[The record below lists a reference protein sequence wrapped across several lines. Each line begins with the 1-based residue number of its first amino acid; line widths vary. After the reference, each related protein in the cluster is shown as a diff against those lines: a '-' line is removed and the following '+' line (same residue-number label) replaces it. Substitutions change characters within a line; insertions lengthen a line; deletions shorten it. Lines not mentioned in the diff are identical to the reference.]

1 MDPLLRE
8 LRANIQEGDA
18 SVYLQAVIGSSLYTG
33 LFSSPS
39 RFTRDF
45 ATWLSESAD
54 GWDGGETEGPTREGF
69 EALALKEVD
78 REPDPQ
84 YVTLRDA
91 TVVFSAIEA
100 HRLPF
105 VRLDLDA
112 VDSWWI
118 RPGRHPDDEP
128 SHESDDPPQS

>member
-8 LRANIQEGDA
+8 LRANIQEGNA
-18 SVYLQAVIGSSLYTG
+18 SLYLRAVSGSSVYTG
-33 LFSSPS
+33 LNSSPA

-45 ATWLSESAD
+45 AEWLSEGAD
-54 GWDGGETEGPTREGF
+54 EIDDARGDVPTREEF
-69 EALALKEVD
+69 EALALKEVE
-78 REPDPQ
+78 REPDPR

-91 TVVFSAIEA
+91 TVVFSSIEA

-105 VRLDLDA
+105 VRLDLET

-118 RPGRHPDDEP
+118 RPGWHPDAEP
-128 SHESDDPPQS
+128 SDENDEQPQG